1 MLSLQ
6 RFTLSYARL
15 GIQVESPSCLCSL
28 SGVIQLWSRLLTAT
42 AAILASWLVCHA
54 GSRSSRSLVSVLAR
68 SVGNAFRN
76 KVRTAAVVAVLAVA
90 IGLALAM
97 LVANQAVGAKV
108 QELNASVGTVLTVNP
123 AGGQGFEGG
132 GEPLTAEQASAAAA
146 VPNVSSVV
154 GTKALRLNNAA
165 QAAAEAAS
173 GTQSARGGGQGGPGG
188 QNTITLTT
196 SLTAAIDAG
205 TLGNRNQANGTNGS
219 GATRTPRLLP
229 ITATGISAET
239 DTTGQPLNITEGTG
253 LGDYSAASTSALLG
267 TTLAAKNNLDVGSTF
282 TINNQRFAVAGLFD
296 AGTAFGN
303 NAVYVTL
310 PTAQTL
316 AGTSDE
322 LSSMIVTV
330 NSLENVDSTKTAL
343 QSALGTDKADVTQS
357 QSLQT
362 AVSSLDSVKNI
373 SFIAFIAALGT
384 AGLIILL
391 IMVMLVRERR
401 REIGVLKAI
410 GAPNRTIGLQFV
422 LEALVLAALGS
433 AVGAAIASFASG
445 GIASALIS
453 SNTAT
458 STPGG
463 ATRRAAGAAAR
474 GGAGGFPGGQG
485 GSFGGGFGG
494 GASQLL
500 NSVTASAS
508 PGVIAGGIAAVF
520 GVAIIGALV
529 PALLTARIRPI
540 EVLRGE

>member
-1 MLSLQ
+1 M
-6 RFTLSYARL
+6 
-15 GIQVESPSCLCSL
+15 
-28 SGVIQLWSRLLTAT
+28 
-42 AAILASWLVCHA
+42 
-54 GSRSSRSLVSVLAR
+54 SVLAR

-108 QELNASVGTVLTVNP
+108 QDLNASVGTVLTVNP

-132 GEPLTAEQASAAAA
+132 GEPLTADQAATAGG
-146 VPNVSSVV
+146 VENVSAVV
-154 GTKALRLNNAA
+154 GTSSLRLRNATEAAA
-165 QAAAEAAS
+165 QAAS
-173 GTQSARGGGQGGPGG
+173 GTQAGPGGQGGPGG
-188 QNTITLTT
+188 QAAATLTT
-196 SLTAAIDAG
+196 SLTAAVDAG
-205 TLGNRNQANGTNGS
+205 TLGNRNQQANGTTGTTGTTQPARS
-219 GATRTPRLLP
+219 LP
-229 ITATGISAET
+229 ITATGVGAEV
-239 DTTGQPLNITEGTG
+239 DTTGKALNITQGTG
-253 LGDYSAASTSALLG
+253 LGDYAAASTSALLG
-267 TTLAAKNNLDVGSTF
+267 TTLAEKNNLAVGSTF
-282 TINNQRFAVAGLFD
+282 TINDQTYTVAGLFD

-310 PTAQTL
+310 PTAQAL
-316 AGTSDE
+316 AGTPGE

-330 NSLENVDSTKTAL
+330 NSLENVAAAKTAL
-343 QSALGTDKADVTQS
+343 QAVLGTDKADVTQG
-357 QSLQT
+357 QNLHT
-362 AVSSLDSVKNI
+362 ALSSLNSVKNI
-373 SFIAFIAALGT
+373 SLIAFIAALGT
-384 AGLIILL
+384 AGIIILL

-453 SNTAT
+453 SNSTTTAT
-458 STPGG
+458 ATTGRGFPGG
-463 ATRRAAGAAAR
+463 GAG
-474 GGAGGFPGGQG
+474 GGFPGGQG
-485 GSFGGGFGG
+485 GPFG

-508 PGVIAGGIAAVF
+508 PGVIAAGIAAVF

>member
-1 MLSLQ
+1 M
-6 RFTLSYARL
+6 
-15 GIQVESPSCLCSL
+15 
-28 SGVIQLWSRLLTAT
+28 
-42 AAILASWLVCHA
+42 
-54 GSRSSRSLVSVLAR
+54 SVLAR

-97 LVANQAVGAKV
+97 LVANQAVTGKV
-108 QELNASVGTVLTVNP
+108 AELNASVGTVLTVNP

-132 GEPLTAEQASAAAA
+132 GEPLTSAQAATAAA

-154 GTKALRLNNAA
+154 GTKALRLRNAA
-165 QAAAEAAS
+165 EIAAEAAS
-173 GTQSARGGGQGGPGG
+173 GRTGQGGPGG
-188 QNTITLTT
+188 QSATSVTT
-196 SLTAAIDAG
+196 SLTAAVDAG
-205 TLGNRNQANGTNGS
+205 TLGNRNQASTGTSGTSGTGTTGS
-219 GATRTPRLLP
+219 GTAAAPTFSLP
-229 ITATGISAET
+229 VTATGIGAEV
-239 DTTGQPLNITEGTG
+239 DSTGKALQLTQGTG
-253 LGDYSAASTSALLG
+253 LGDYTAASTGALLG
-267 TTLAAKNNLDVGSTF
+267 TTLATKNGLSVGSTF
-282 TINNQRFAVAGLFD
+282 TIGDQTFTVRGLFD

-303 NAVYVTL
+303 NALYVTL

-316 AGTSDE
+316 AALPDE
-322 LSSMIVTV
+322 LSTMIVTV
-330 NSLENVDSTKTAL
+330 NSMENVDAAKTAL
-343 QSALGTDKADVTQS
+343 QAALGSDKADVTQG
-357 QSLQT
+357 QRNLET

-373 SFIAFIAALGT
+373 SFIAFVAALGT

-422 LEALVLAALGS
+422 LEALVLVALGS
-433 AVGAAIASFASG
+433 VVGAAVASFASG

-453 SNTAT
+453 SSSSSTSAAT
-458 STPGG
+458 GQRGGPGG
-463 ATRRAAGAAAR
+463 F
-474 GGAGGFPGGQG
+474 AGGFPGGQG
-485 GSFGGGFGG
+485 GPLG

-500 NSVTASAS
+500 TSVTASAS
-508 PGVIAGGIAAVF
+508 PGVIAAGIAAVF

>member
-1 MLSLQ
+1 M
-6 RFTLSYARL
+6 
-15 GIQVESPSCLCSL
+15 
-28 SGVIQLWSRLLTAT
+28 
-42 AAILASWLVCHA
+42 
-54 GSRSSRSLVSVLAR
+54 SVLAR

-123 AGGQGFEGG
+123 AGGQGYEGG
-132 GEPLTAEQASAAAA
+132 GEPLTTSQAATAAG
-146 VPNVSSVV
+146 VPNVSAVV
-154 GTKALRLNNAA
+154 GTSSLRLRNATEAAA
-165 QAAAEAAS
+165 QAAA
-173 GTQSARGGGQGGPGG
+173 GQTGQTGQAGPGG
-188 QNTITLTT
+188 QNGQGGLGGQAAATLTT
-196 SLTAAIDAG
+196 SLTAAVDAG
-205 TLGNRNQANGTNGS
+205 TLGNRNQQANGSTGS
-219 GATRTPRLLP
+219 TGTTQQPVRSLP
-229 ITATGISAET
+229 ITATGIGAEV
-239 DTTGQPLNITEGTG
+239 DTTGKALNITQGSG

-267 TTLAAKNNLDVGSTF
+267 TTLAGKNNLTVGSTF
-282 TINNQRFAVAGLFD
+282 TINDQTYTVSGLFD
-296 AGTAFGN
+296 AGTTFGN

-316 AGTSDE
+316 AGTPGE

-330 NSLENVDSTKTAL
+330 NSMDNVASTKTAL
-343 QSALGTDKADVTQS
+343 QTALGTDKADVTQG
-357 QSLQT
+357 QNLQT

-453 SNTAT
+453 SNTTRTTAAT
-458 STPGG
+458 GRGVPGG
-463 ATRRAAGAAAR
+463 AG
-474 GGAGGFPGGQG
+474 GGAGFPGGQG
-485 GSFGGGFGG
+485 GPFG